1 MKSIRREFFWEFF
14 IRSTWD
20 DNNNVLSL
28 KDTYKVDSKIMY
40 NITQVIS
47 EDVHREINRKIRR
60 L

>member
-1 MKSIRREFFWEFF
+1 MKSIKREFFWEFF

-28 KDTYKVDSKIMY
+28 KDTYKVDGKIMY
-40 NITQVIS
+40 HITQVIS
-47 EDVHREINRKIRR
+47 EDLHREINRKIRR